1 MAFSFSA
8 LFASSD
14 HIPGKAFGQNCEE
27 NSRRA
32 SGTIL
37 IKSGSSG
44 SSSAVVTYLTMAARK
59 MSGAKKSAHAAKHT
73 AKRAVR
79 KKTGT
84 KRPPAKKT
92 ATTKEPLVALKK
104 IPNTENSLVL
114 RTDFADEAAWK
125 ALGAAIQRPV
135 GDFQAR
141 VSLLSDRVYEGAT
154 VEQIIASAADHA
166 FVFIADRSALK
177 DPAHPVLVVDL
188 EDEPGRSFRVIP
200 SEAWSVENNLSLA
213 NMGFDEFADAVDEDG
228 VFRGFSDG

>member
-1 MAFSFSA
+1 M
-8 LFASSD
+8 
-14 HIPGKAFGQNCEE
+14 
-27 NSRRA
+27 
-32 SGTIL
+32 
-37 IKSGSSG
+37 
-44 SSSAVVTYLTMAARK
+44 TMAAK
-59 MSGAKKSAHAAKHT
+59 KKSGAKKSGHAKKHT
-73 AKRAVR
+73 EAKRVVV
-79 KKTGT
+79 
-84 KRPPAKKT
+84 KKT
-92 ATTKEPLVALKK
+92 AAMKPLVKKTAAKKPVAALRK

-114 RTDFADEAAWK
+114 RTDFADEVAWK

-154 VEQIIASAADHA
+154 VEQIIASTADHA